1 MATRRVAAAATAKGP
16 RMVQRDWSRRDRAW
30 SVNRQRR
37 IPAWTSSIC
46 QIRSVVVVGG
56 WSGCVAP
63 DTPERR
69 ADALH
74 DANRRAD
81 HDRLHA
87 NPPPLDFLG
96 LVLRHLLLSA
106 NGMARLGLRPG
117 GGGGFFFFY
126 TS

>member
-37 IPAWTSSIC
+37 IPTWTSSIC

-56 WSGCVAP
+56 WSGCVAS
-63 DTPERR
+63 DAPERR

-74 DANRRAD
+74 DGNRRAD

-87 NPPPLDFLG
+87 NPPPLDFLD
-96 LVLRHLLLSA
+96 RKST
-106 NGMARLGLRPG
+106 RLNSSHG
-117 GGGGFFFFY
+117 Y
-126 TS
+126 

>member
-16 RMVQRDWSRRDRAW
+16 RMVQRDWSRSDRAG

-46 QIRSVVVVGG
+46 EIWSVVVVGG

-63 DTPERR
+63 DAPERR

-74 DANRRAD
+74 DGNRRAD
-81 HDRLHA
+81 RSDEHTSELQSLA
-87 NPPPLDFLG
+87 Y
-96 LVLRHLLLSA
+96 LVCRLLLEKD
-106 NGMARLGLRPG
+106 
-117 GGGGFFFFY
+117 
-126 TS
+126 